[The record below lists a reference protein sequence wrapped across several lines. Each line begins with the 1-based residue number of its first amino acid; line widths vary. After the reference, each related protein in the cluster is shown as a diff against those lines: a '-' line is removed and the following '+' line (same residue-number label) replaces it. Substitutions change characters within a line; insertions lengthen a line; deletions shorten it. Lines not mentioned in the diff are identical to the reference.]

1 MARQTLLVGA
11 LGAVL
16 RRSSVPAGENVAI
29 LLPAVSVGPVTDE
42 RRAGGTE
49 QERFARWARAPEG
62 SEPVSIV
69 AAATVVLLRDAP
81 TGIETLMLRR
91 DSRLAFA
98 GGMWVFPGGR
108 IDPVDFPAPTGVGDG
123 DPERELAAAGR
134 NAAVREAE
142 EEAGL
147 VVAPDSLVPFA
158 HWTPPPEA
166 PKRFSTQ
173 FFVAPA
179 PEGQVTIDDGE
190 IRDHMWVSPTI
201 ALQRRD
207 ALEIELA
214 PPTWVTLHTLSEHG
228 SVAVAID
235 AARRSEPE
243 HFTTKA
249 VFTDEGVAVLWHG
262 DAGYEDGDA
271 AREGPRH
278 RLWMVDTGWR
288 YERTGRPD

>member
-1 MARQTLLVGA
+1 MVGA
-11 LGAVL
+11 GSVGAVDD
-16 RRSSVPAGENVAI
+16 RRE
-29 LLPAVSVGPVTDE
+29 
-42 RRAGGTE
+42 TE
-49 QERFARWARAPEG
+49 QARFTRWAG
-62 SEPVSIV
+62 SNQGGEPVPIV

-81 TGIETLMLRR
+81 DGLETLMLRR

-108 IDPVDFPAPTGVGDG
+108 VDPGDWPAGTDAS
-123 DPERELAAAGR
+123 DAAAVAVAGR
-134 NAAVREAE
+134 NAAVREAA

-147 VVAPDSLVPFA
+147 VVDSASLVPFA

-179 PEGQVTIDDGE
+179 PEGRVTIDDGE
-190 IRDHMWVSPTI
+190 IRDHMWVAPAD
-201 ALQRRD
+201 ALRRRD

-214 PPTWVTLHTLSEHG
+214 PPTWVTLHTLAAHAT
-228 SVAVAID
+228 VADAIA
-235 AARRSEPE
+235 AARTSEPE
-243 HFTTKA
+243 HFTTRA
-249 VFTDEGVAVLWHG
+249 AMTDEGIVVLWHG

-271 AREGPRH
+271 NRPGARH

-288 YERTGRPD
+288 YERSDRPA

>member
-1 MARQTLLVGA
+1 MT
-11 LGAVL
+11 
-16 RRSSVPAGENVAI
+16 
-29 LLPAVSVGPVTDE
+29 
-42 RRAGGTE
+42 TE

-62 SEPVSIV
+62 AEPVPIV
-69 AAATVVLLRDAP
+69 AAATVVLLRDTP
-81 TGIETLMLRR
+81 GGLETLMLRR

-108 IDPVDFPAPTGVGDG
+108 VDPGDFADDPTDV
-123 DPERELAAAGR
+123 ATAGR
-134 NAAVREAE
+134 NAAVREAA

-147 VVAPDSLVPFA
+147 TVETESLVPFS

-179 PEGQVTIDDGE
+179 PTGRVTIDDGE
-190 IRDHMWVSPTI
+190 IRDHMWVSPSE
-201 ALQRRD
+201 AMRRRD

-214 PPTWVTLHTLSEHG
+214 PPTWVSLHTLARHET
-228 SVAVAID
+228 VRAAID
-235 AARRSEPE
+235 AARLAEPE

-249 VFTDEGVAVLWHG
+249 AMTDDGIVILWHG
-262 DAGYEDGDA
+262 DAGYEEGDA

-278 RLWMVDTGWR
+278 RLWMEETGWR
-288 YERTGRPD
+288 YERSDPPGG

>member
-1 MARQTLLVGA
+1 M
-11 LGAVL
+11 
-16 RRSSVPAGENVAI
+16 N
-29 LLPAVSVGPVTDE
+29 DE
-42 RRAGGTE
+42 RTPGNTE
-49 QERFARWARAPEG
+49 AERFARWARAPKG
-62 SEPVSIV
+62 SEPAPIV
-69 AAATVVLLRDAP
+69 AAATVILLRDSP
-81 TGIETLMLRR
+81 SGLETLMLRR

-108 IDPVDFPAPTGVGDG
+108 IDPGDFPAVEGTAEAD
-123 DPERELAAAGR
+123 LAAAGR
-134 NAAVREAE
+134 TAAVREAA

-147 VVAPDSLVPFA
+147 AVDPDALVPFA

-173 FFVAPA
+173 FYVAPA
-179 PEGQVTIDDGE
+179 PEGAVTIDDGE
-190 IRDHMWVSPTI
+190 IRDHMWVSPAA
-201 ALQRRD
+201 ALERRD

-214 PPTWVTLHTLSEHG
+214 PPTWVTLHTLSAHE
-228 SVAVAID
+228 SVA
-235 AARRSEPE
+235 AAVRAAEESEPE

-271 AREGPRH
+271 LKEGPRH

-288 YERTGRPD
+288 YERTD

>member
-1 MARQTLLVGA
+1 MNE
-11 LGAVL
+11 
-16 RRSSVPAGENVAI
+16 P
-29 LLPAVSVGPVTDE
+29 P
-42 RRAGGTE
+42 RADLTE
-49 QERFARWARAPEG
+49 AERFARWARAPKG
-62 SEPVSIV
+62 SEPVPIV
-69 AAATVVLLRDAP
+69 AAATVVLLRDAAS
-81 TGIETLMLRR
+81 GLETLMLRR

-108 IDPVDFPAPTGVGDG
+108 IDPADFPRTELS
-123 DPERELAAAGR
+123 PEEDLAVAGR
-134 NAAVREAE
+134 TAAVREAE

-147 VVAPDSLVPFA
+147 AVDPASLVPFA

-179 PEGQVTIDDGE
+179 PEGRVTIDDGE
-190 IRDHMWVSPTI
+190 IRDHMWVSPAS
-201 ALQRRD
+201 ALARRD

-214 PPTWVTLHTLSEHG
+214 PPTWVTLYTLSGHAT
-228 SVAVAID
+228 VAAALD
-235 AARRSEPE
+235 AVRASEPE

-271 AREGPRH
+271 AKEGPRH
-278 RLWMVDTGWR
+278 RLWMVDSGWR
-288 YERTGRPD
+288 YERTDPPPGKH